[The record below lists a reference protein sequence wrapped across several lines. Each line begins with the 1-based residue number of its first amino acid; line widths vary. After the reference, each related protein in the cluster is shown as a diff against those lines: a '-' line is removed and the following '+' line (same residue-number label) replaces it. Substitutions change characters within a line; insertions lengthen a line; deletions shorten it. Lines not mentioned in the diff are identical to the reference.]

1 MSETRDSIADVW
13 GARTPYRGEG
23 QWPVRVDAQMDEV
36 PERWVQSACVLCST
50 GCGLDIGVKNGRIV
64 GVRGRAA
71 DRANRGR
78 LGPKG
83 LNGWQ
88 ANNSSDRLTRP
99 LIRRGGRLVE
109 ATWDEAMD
117 LIAAKTNAVQKR
129 SHGRGFGFYTT
140 GQLFLEEYYTLA
152 VIGKAGLRT
161 PHMDANTRLCTAT
174 AVTSLM
180 ETFGADGQPASYDD
194 LDTTDTLFLMGH
206 NAAQTQT
213 VLWMRIL
220 DRRRGPNPPRLI
232 VVDPRLTD
240 TAREADLH
248 LRPRLG
254 TNLAL
259 MNGILHLIIASGQ
272 VDRAFIDAHTIGFE
286 TLARTVSRYTPERVE
301 KITGVPA
308 AQVREAAGILGR
320 TPTLVSTALQGV
332 YQSNQATATAVQI
345 NNLHLVRGLIG
356 RPGSGPMQM
365 NGQPTSQNTQEC
377 GSATTLSGIRNWQN
391 PAHLQQLG
399 RLWNVDPE
407 TIPHAH
413 EPTHA
418 MEIFRFAEMGS
429 IELLW
434 IVCTNPAV
442 SMPNGPRIR
451 ETLQKESL
459 FVVVQDAF
467 LTETAQLA
475 DVVLPAA
482 IWGEKTGTY
491 TNADR
496 TVHFSGQAINPPGEA
511 KSDFAIFLDFA
522 RRMDF
527 RDKDGHALIKW
538 QTPEQCFGAWKECSR
553 GRPCDYT
560 GLSYAKLS
568 GGSGIQWPCNAAH
581 PNGQTRL
588 YADHVFPTSAAVCSS
603 YGHDLETG
611 ADITAEEYRA
621 HDPAGRAKLK
631 AAEYL
636 PPPEAPD
643 AEYPFWLTTGRL
655 VYHFHTRTKTG
666 RAPRLQAAA
675 PDVFVQ
681 MSPVDAG
688 RLGIREG
695 DRLEIQSRRGRIIA
709 PARIGDI
716 LPGHLFVP
724 FHYGTWDLPAKA
736 ASEHARAANELTRTS
751 WDPVSK
757 QPHLKFAAVSV
768 RKVTPATV
776 SEGAT
781 TASEGTSA

>member
-1 MSETRDSIADVW
+1 MSETRDSISDVW
-13 GARTPYRGEG
+13 GDRTPFRGEG

-50 GCGLDIGVKNGRIV
+50 GCGMDIGVKNGRIV

-71 DRANRGR
+71 DRVNHGR

-88 ANNSSDRLTRP
+88 ANNSPDRLTRP
-99 LIRRGGRLVE
+99 LIRRDGRLVE
-109 ATWDEAMD
+109 ASWDEAMNI
-117 LIAAKTNAVQKR
+117 IAAKTKAVLMHSGGK
-129 SHGRGFGFYTT
+129 GIGFYTT

-152 VIGKAGLRT
+152 VMTKAGLRT
-161 PHMDANTRLCTAT
+161 PHTDANTRLCTAT
-174 AVTSLM
+174 A
-180 ETFGADGQPASYDD
+180 ETALIESFGSTGNPASYDD
-194 LDTTDTLFLMGH
+194 LDITDTLFLVGH
-206 NAAQTQT
+206 NMAQTQT
-213 VLWMRIL
+213 VLWTRIL
-220 DRRRGPNPPRLI
+220 DRRRGPSPPRLI
-232 VVDPRLTD
+232 VVDPRRTD

-259 MNGILHLIIASGQ
+259 MNGLLHLVVASGQ
-272 VDRAFIDAHTIGFE
+272 VDRAFINAHTVGFE
-286 TLARTVSRYTPERVE
+286 ALARTVARYTPELVE
-301 KITGVPA
+301 TITGIPA
-308 AQVREAAGILGR
+308 AQVREAAGILGQ
-320 TPTLVSTALQGV
+320 TPTLISTVLQGV

-345 NNLHLVRGLIG
+345 NNLHLIRGLIG

-377 GSATTLSGIRNWQN
+377 GAATALSGARNWQN

-418 MEIFRFAEMGS
+418 MEIFRFAEQGT
-429 IELLW
+429 IEMLW
-434 IVCTNPAV
+434 IVSTNPAV
-442 SMPNGPRIR
+442 SMPNLTRIR

-496 TVHFSGQAINPPGEA
+496 TVHLSNQAIEPPGAA

-527 RDKDGHALIKW
+527 RDKSGNPLVKW
-538 QTPEQCFGAWKECSR
+538 QTPEQCFEAWKECSR

-568 GGSGIQWPCNAAH
+568 GGSGVQWPCNAAH

-588 YADHVFPTSAAVCSS
+588 YAGQVFPTSAAVCTS

-611 ADITAEEYRA
+611 ADILAEEYKA
-621 HDPAGRAKLK
+621 HDPSGRAKLK
-631 AAEYL
+631 SADYL
-636 PPPEAPD
+636 PPVEAPN
-643 AEYPFWLTTGRL
+643 AEFPFWLTTGRV

-666 RAPRLQAAA
+666 RAPRLEAAA

-681 MSPVDAG
+681 IAPADAQ
-688 RLGIREG
+688 RLGIVEG
-695 DRLEIQSRRGRIIA
+695 DRLELQSRRGRIIA

-724 FHYGTWDLPAKA
+724 FHYGTWDLPAKKA
-736 ASEHARAANELTRTS
+736 LKHDRAANELTRTS

-768 RKVTPATV
+768 RKLIPD
-776 SEGAT
+776 E
-781 TASEGTSA
+781 TSAEGLERTSA

>member
-1 MSETRDSIADVW
+1 MS
-13 GARTPYRGEG
+13 
-23 QWPVRVDAQMDEV
+23 
-36 PERWVQSACVLCST
+36 
-50 GCGLDIGVKNGRIV
+50 
-64 GVRGRAA
+64 
-71 DRANRGR
+71 RGR

-83 LNGWQ
+83 LHAWE
-88 ANNSSDRLTRP
+88 ANNSPDRLTQP
-99 LIRRGGRLVE
+99 LIRRNGRLE
-109 ATWDEAMD
+109 PAGWDEAMD
-117 LIAAKTNAVQKR
+117 LLVSRTRHIQSRYTASAI
-129 SHGRGFGFYTT
+129 GFYTS

-174 AVTSLM
+174 AVTALT

-194 LDTTDTLFLMGH
+194 LDTTDTLFLVGH

-220 DRRRGPNPPRLI
+220 DRRRGPSPPKLI
-232 VVDPRLTD
+232 VVDPRRSD
-240 TAREADLH
+240 TAREADIH
-248 LRPRLG
+248 LCPRLG

-259 MNGILHLIIASGQ
+259 LNGLLHLIIAAGQ
-272 VDRAFIDAHTIGFE
+272 VDHAFLDAHTVGFE
-286 TLARTVSRYTPERVE
+286 ELAQTVSRYTPERVE
-301 KITGVPA
+301 ALTGVPA
-308 AQVREAAGILGR
+308 AQVREAAGILGT

-332 YQSNQATATAVQI
+332 YQSNQATAAAVQI

-377 GSATTLSGIRNWQN
+377 GAATTLSGIRNWQN

-434 IVCTNPAV
+434 IVSTNPAV
-442 SMPNGPRIR
+442 SMPNLPRIR
-451 ETLQKESL
+451 ETLKKESL
-459 FVVVQDAF
+459 FAVVQDAF
-467 LTETAQLA
+467 LSETAQLA

-496 TVHFSGQAINPPGEA
+496 TVHFSDQAVHPPGEA

-527 RDKDGHALIKW
+527 RDKDGNPLIKW
-538 QTPEQCFGAWKECSR
+538 QTPEQCFEAWKECSR
-553 GRPCDYT
+553 GRPCDYS
-560 GLSYAKLS
+560 GLSYARLS
-568 GGSGIQWPCNAAH
+568 GGSGIQWPCTGAH

-588 YADHVFPTSAAVCSS
+588 YADHLFPTSAAVCSS

-611 ADITAEEYRA
+611 ADVTAEEY
-621 HDPAGRAKLK
+621 K
-631 AAEYL
+631 
-636 PPPEAPD
+636 
-643 AEYPFWLTTGRL
+643 
-655 VYHFHTRTKTG
+655 
-666 RAPRLQAAA
+666 
-675 PDVFVQ
+675 
-681 MSPVDAG
+681 
-688 RLGIREG
+688 
-695 DRLEIQSRRGRIIA
+695 
-709 PARIGDI
+709 
-716 LPGHLFVP
+716 
-724 FHYGTWDLPAKA
+724 
-736 ASEHARAANELTRTS
+736 
-751 WDPVSK
+751 
-757 QPHLKFAAVSV
+757 
-768 RKVTPATV
+768 PATRRDAR
-776 SEGAT
+776 S
-781 TASEGTSA
+781 